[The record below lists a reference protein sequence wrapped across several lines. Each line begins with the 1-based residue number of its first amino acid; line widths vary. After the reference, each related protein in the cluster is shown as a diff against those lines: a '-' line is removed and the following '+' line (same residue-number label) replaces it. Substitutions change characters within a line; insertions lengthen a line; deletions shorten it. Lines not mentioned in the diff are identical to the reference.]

1 MKAVGKVLSEALE
14 KYGPDGFS
22 QGMRKSARELVEDV
36 NMKQVGIGAALVAP
50 PVAGALQESE
60 TVDFTSDT
68 AKDAYRTIGV
78 IGGTLAGALAS
89 HKAIKMAGRL
99 TRNQPWKRTDV
110 TKSFMEGMDNTL
122 MPNVLAPEKKASFYA
137 GQPLKAVLEEGYSA
151 SKRAVSK
158 LVNPKESIAAKR
170 TGLNKRQ
177 VELADDFDRLLKE
190 ESDAM
195 RNMTYKKGQRGY
207 VTELKGITDRIKQGI
222 KVLHHKYINDFSNAG
237 IFKDYYDL
245 ETPLADY
252 ARRFLTPTTYQNLVK
267 DAGIPGNIGKEALTN
282 MLKVQGFKTPV
293 EKMKYLQLNNKGVKM
308 GDMLR
313 DIQWDPRSYRLFG
326 KMQNVTEASRLD
338 VIKEMEEVFG
348 KGAVKKLKG
357 ANQKESG
364 KLQIVMSPKFKSN
377 FDWGGSAGTL
387 IWDPRKPQKMQFFGT
402 DGRDLFGMKLGKDII
417 NVSPLKEISI
427 PEIKKLVR
435 KSQRDAPVKPVKR
448 TKLTKKQY
456 EEMDTKEMEKELT
469 KSRMISKEDYEYLQN
484 ISKDFKDNMSD
495 VFTTKELAEFT
506 GTRLATIGGGIGGF
520 YGTYALA
527 EDILE

>member
-151 SKRAVSK
+151 SKRAVSR

-293 EKMKYLQLNNKGVKM
+293 DKMKYLQLNTKGVKM

-313 DIQWDPRSYRLFG
+313 DIQWDPRSYKLFT
-326 KMQNVTEASRLD
+326 KMQDVTDMTRKE

-348 KGAVKKLKG
+348 RGAVKKLKG
-357 ANQKESG
+357 SSQ
-364 KLQIVMSPKFKSN
+364 KLQIIMSPKYKSN
-377 FDWGGSAGTL
+377 FDWGGSAGSL
-387 IWDPRKPQKMQFFGT
+387 IWDPRKPGKMQFFGT
-402 DGRDLFGMKLGKDII
+402 DGRDLFGMKAGDDII
-417 NVSPLKEISI
+417 NVSPFKEISI
-427 PEIKKLVR
+427 PEIKKIIEKADKTPNV
-435 KSQRDAPVKPVKR
+435 VPVKR
-448 TKLTKKQY
+448 KRRTAKEYESMSDKEAKQVINR
-456 EEMDTKEMEKELT
+456 
-469 KSRMISKEDYEYLQN
+469 SRMISNEDYEALQK
-484 ISKDFKDNMSD
+484 IPETYRKAYKDPITM
-495 VFTTKELAEFT
+495 KELAEFA
-506 GTRLATIGGGIGGF
+506 GTRGALIAGGVGGF

-527 EDILE
+527 DEILE